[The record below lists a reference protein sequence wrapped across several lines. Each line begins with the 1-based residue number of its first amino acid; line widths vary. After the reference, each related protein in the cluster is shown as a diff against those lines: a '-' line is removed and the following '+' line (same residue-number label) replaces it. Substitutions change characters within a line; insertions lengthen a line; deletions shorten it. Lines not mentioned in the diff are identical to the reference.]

1 MSNIRFYEDLYVVSE
16 AVAKASDRI
25 YTLKQMLREMNRNLP
40 SAVYVPFT
48 QGMLSELPKALIF
61 LSFRKFEALRDTA
74 HLRRRIK
81 SV

>member
-61 LSFRKFEALRDTA
+61 LSFRKLEALRDTA